1 MIADLQGV
9 QDYIGGT
16 DQDDVSDGIDLKTL
30 QERAPGDE
38 AFLEEIHETLRP
50 L

>member
-1 MIADLQGV
+1 MADLQGI
-9 QDYIGGT
+9 QDPVGGT
-16 DQDDVSDGIDLKTL
+16 DQDDTSDAIDLETL

-38 AFLEEIHETLRP
+38 AFIEEIHETLRP